1 MSHVLY
7 VFKDMK
13 VLNYKIHLLISILL
27 LYSVYNDNGTN
38 YHGEILKTHNCVKQ
52 MSLTWRYS
60 ESELLMSDNIL
71 DHDILSDDILGDDI
85 LDNNILVNDILVDHI
100 VGDDIPGNDILC
112 RQGHF

>member
-38 YHGEILKTHNCVKQ
+38 YHGEIPKTHNCVKTDVVD
-52 MSLTWRYS
+52 M
-60 ESELLMSDNIL
+60 EIL
-71 DHDILSDDILGDDI
+71 RVRAP
-85 LDNNILVNDILVDHI
+85 NE
-100 VGDDIPGNDILC
+100 
-112 RQGHF
+112 R